1 MSPSPSTQH
10 QDVVASLLV
19 LLRARRTP
27 DVKVMVSPFD
37 VALPGVSTLVP
48 DLTVARRS
56 DVTARDLPI
65 APLLAV
71 EVFSPS
77 TRWID
82 LGRKKEIL
90 ADADCPSYWLVD
102 PGEGATPP
110 SLIVLDSVEGQYN
123 EIARVS
129 GADSWTATRPFPVT
143 IVPND
148 LLDD

>member
-1 MSPSPSTQH
+1 
-10 QDVVASLLV
+10 
-19 LLRARRTP
+19 
-27 DVKVMVSPFD
+27 MVSPFE

-56 DVTARDLPI
+56 DVTEKDLPA

-71 EVFSPS
+71 EVLSPS

-90 ADADCPSYWLVD
+90 AEAGCPSYWVVD
-102 PGEGATPP
+102 PGQGSTPP
-110 SLIVLDSVEGQYN
+110 TLIVLELADGQYA
-123 EIARVS
+123 EVARVS
-129 GADSWTATRPFPVT
+129 GGDSWTAARPFPVT
-143 IVPND
+143 IVPHD